1 MNKDEF
7 MYIYEDLLRKNIEKI
22 SFYKNQENEQLNKYV
37 ELLNS
42 GLESYKSD
50 TNTHNIENNIDNLS
64 DSLSDIELKRKRYI
78 EILEKVIILY
88 NNLKNKTTERFTHM
102 GQIDRS

>member
-22 SFYKNQENEQLNKYV
+22 NFYRNQENEELNKYV

-50 TNTHNIENNIDNLS
+50 VNTHNIENNIDNLS
-64 DSLSDIELKRKRYI
+64 DNLSDIELKRKRYT

-88 NNLKNKTTERFTHM
+88 NNLKTKTTQRFTHM